1 MRVPVDVRITL
12 ESTRRA
18 DIGGRLKSATSGLMH
33 HIAIPGD
40 KVDGSSS
47 TLNKAAAGTKTS
59 RWEIALSFSR
69 TLPMQS
75 AGALLTVIRE
85 ANAAKAIAS
94 RLIRELTE
102 AALVLR
108 GERVT
113 RFNSETASVLPAPAV
128 GAWRFLLLRGT
139 AALDSR
145 LLLPLLRPTASGGLR
160 LLLLRR
166 AAALDLPGCC
176 S

>member
-1 MRVPVDVRITL
+1 
-12 ESTRRA
+12 
-18 DIGGRLKSATSGLMH
+18 
-33 HIAIPGD
+33 
-40 KVDGSSS
+40 
-47 TLNKAAAGTKTS
+47 
-59 RWEIALSFSR
+59 
-69 TLPMQS
+69 MQS
-75 AGALLTVIRE
+75 AGALLTVFRE

-166 AAALDLPGCC
+166 AAALDPWLLQLIGSPALHSRLRLLLLTLLLMGAG
-176 S
+176 SPARSR

>member
-12 ESTRRA
+12 ESSRRA

-75 AGALLTVIRE
+75 AGALLTVFRRE
-85 ANAAKAIAS
+85 
-94 RLIRELTE
+94 
-102 AALVLR
+102 
-108 GERVT
+108 GY
-113 RFNSETASVLPAPAV
+113 RFKTDP
-128 GAWRFLLLRGT
+128 GAH
-139 AALDSR
+139 
-145 LLLPLLRPTASGGLR
+145 
-160 LLLLRR
+160 
-166 AAALDLPGCC
+166 
-176 S
+176 

>member
-1 MRVPVDVRITL
+1 MPR
-12 ESTRRA
+12 
-18 DIGGRLKSATSGLMH
+18 
-33 HIAIPGD
+33 
-40 KVDGSSS
+40 SSRPRS
-47 TLNKAAAGTKTS
+47 RKAPRTAAAGL
-59 RWEIALSFSR
+59 R
-69 TLPMQS
+69 
-75 AGALLTVIRE
+75 GALLALGLLRSPRGKCRE
-85 ANAAKAIAS
+85 GYRFKT
-94 RLIRELTE
+94 LIRELTE

-166 AAALDLPGCC
+166 AAALDPWLLQLSGSPALHSRLRLLLLLLIGPCW
-176 S
+176 SLAGRR

>member
-1 MRVPVDVRITL
+1 MTMLISERWF
-12 ESTRRA
+12 E
-18 DIGGRLKSATSGLMH
+18 
-33 HIAIPGD
+33 
-40 KVDGSSS
+40 
-47 TLNKAAAGTKTS
+47 LNKAAAGTKTS

-75 AGALLTVIRE
+75 AGALLTVFRE

-108 GERVT
+108 GESVR

-139 AALDSR
+139 ALDSR
-145 LLLPLLRPTASGGLR
+145 LLLPLLRPTASGGLG

-166 AAALDLPGCC
+166 AAALDPWLLQLSGSPALHSRLRLLLLTPLLIGACW
-176 S
+176 SPARSR